1 MTIGFLSAGWRGAAA
16 ALAAMVMLSAAG
28 PGACAPSKPDAAD
41 EAVLSPEQFAEAA
54 RAGTP
59 ELAAVLSAMATLA
72 RTLQAE
78 NARNCDDLVW
88 ADGVTPEGRRAFSP
102 AARAAYANL
111 VRVEMFATAA
121 GKTNPIA
128 HAEVAEEARRRL
140 LGAMQ
145 AIHADPESL
154 RIMATTDTR
163 GASLG
168 TLCRTGV
175 DMLTAERTLNSELQA
190 AFMARKLREMQK
202 DLAATPA
209 DTR

>member
-1 MTIGFLSAGWRGAAA
+1 
-16 ALAAMVMLSAAG
+16 MLGVAG
-28 PGACAPSKPDAAD
+28 PGAGAPSKAEAAD
-41 EAVLSPEQFAEAA
+41 EAAPSPDQFAEAA

-72 RTLQAE
+72 RTLRPE

-102 AARAAYANL
+102 AARTAYANL
-111 VRVEMFATAA
+111 VRVEMVATAA
-121 GKTNPIA
+121 GKTEPVA

-140 LGAMQ
+140 LAAMQ
-145 AIHADPESL
+145 ASHADPESL

-163 GASLG
+163 GASLD

-175 DMLTAERTLNSELQA
+175 DMLTAERTLNPELQA

-202 DLAATPA
+202 DLAARSA